1 MQLTANFSD
10 EGLFTRRY
18 FNFTSK
24 PNLAAY
30 VTGSTS
36 SHYDWAIKK
45 IKSTKE
51 V

>member
-1 MQLTANFSD
+1 MQLTAYFSD
-10 EGLFTRRY
+10 EELFARGH
-18 FNFTSK
+18 FDFTGK